1 LPQKNTKSQIAK
13 AGKTRRKVLKK
24 GSGRTMR
31 SPYRPGSSPE
41 QDAWFTAFFIE
52 NHLDHYA
59 YPELAASPEQVRFM
73 VFTEGDER
81 YYPCSSRMFD
91 AIMSRKKSRFMTGK
105 YREVLDRIMTLIRG
119 KIEDPRERQFLE
131 ALVKIK
137 YESEIIDQILIPSR
151 LEKRLMMIFLHRTQ
165 IEDPWFEEKAR
176 RNRRVQLALN
186 TTAFQ
191 NAMNRV
197 EPFPCEQVP
206 GTLSGIR
213 EFADYLELKR
223 LIALAG
229 APAVWETDAAE
240 KFTEQNYLELF
251 KQPIDGNGLE
261 QLLAFLAI
269 SGNHVPNNED
279 KGRKILWLANEAGE
293 IIVDL
298 AIIRYLVKRGHK
310 IIIAVKEGPL
320 FTKADFD
327 DLNADPVLRR
337 EIEDVLV
344 LREKSLG
351 KNELV
356 SKLRS
361 DYDILAL
368 SDGTR
373 ENLNLLMVS
382 TTFARAFKE
391 VDAVISRGDDQRRRF
406 FDTPFQFTQDIYN
419 ITAPREGGIEV
430 TFKPKHEKVI
440 KFSHADLERKAQ
452 SIVDQMAAAKAA
464 GMTVVFYSGIIG
476 SIPGKIDMAKKI
488 MATFVHHLEEHSTQ
502 TFIINP
508 SEFYEPGM
516 DADDLMYMWEIVQRS
531 GLIDIWRF
539 QTYEDILQAFQI
551 LKQKVPPEWV
561 GKDATFS
568 TGCTKEMKIAVDV
581 QQSHPEMQIIGPSQE
596 KFMRRDE
603 YGIGKMFDRRFS
615 VL

>member
-1 LPQKNTKSQIAK
+1 
-13 AGKTRRKVLKK
+13 
-24 GSGRTMR
+24 MR

-59 YPELAASPEQVRFM
+59 YPEMAASPEQVRFM
-73 VFTEGDER
+73 VFTDDDER

-91 AIMSRKKSRFMTGK
+91 AIMSRKKSRFMTGR
-105 YREVLDRIMTLIRG
+105 YREVLDRIMTLIRV
-119 KIEDPRERQFLE
+119 KIEDPWDRQFLE

-137 YESEIIDQILIPSR
+137 YEIEITEQILIPSR
-151 LEKRLMMIFLHRTQ
+151 LEKRLLMIFLHRTQ

-176 RNRRVQLALN
+176 RNRRIQLALN

-191 NAMNRV
+191 NAINRV

-206 GTLSGIR
+206 GTLAGIR

-229 APAVWETDAAE
+229 VPALWETDAAE
-240 KFTEQNYLELF
+240 EFTEQNYLKLF

-261 QLLAFLAI
+261 RLLTFLAI
-269 SGNHVPNNED
+269 TGNHIPNNED

-310 IIIAVKEGPL
+310 IIIAFKEGPL
-320 FTKADFD
+320 FTKADFA

-337 EIEDVLV
+337 ETEDVLV

-351 KNELV
+351 KKELV
-356 SKLRS
+356 AKLRS
-361 DYDILAL
+361 DYDVVAI

-419 ITAPREGGIEV
+419 ITATRDGGIDV
-430 TFKPKHEKVI
+430 TFKPKHGKVI

-476 SIPGKIDMAKKI
+476 SIPGKIDVAKKI
-488 MATFVHHLEEHSTQ
+488 MSTFVHHLEEHSTQ

-581 QQSHPEMQIIGPSQE
+581 QQGHPEMQIIGPSQE

-603 YGIGKMFDRRFS
+603 YGIGKMFDRRFDA
-615 VL
+615 L

>member
-1 LPQKNTKSQIAK
+1 
-13 AGKTRRKVLKK
+13 
-24 GSGRTMR
+24 MR

-59 YPELAASPEQVRFM
+59 YPEMAASPEQVRFM
-73 VFTEGDER
+73 VFTDDDER
-81 YYPCSSRMFD
+81 YYPCSNRMFD
-91 AIMSRKKSRFMTGK
+91 AIMSRKKSRFMTGR
-105 YREVLDRIMTLIRG
+105 YREVLDRILTLIRV
-119 KIEDPRERQFLE
+119 KIEDPRDRQFLE

-137 YESEIIDQILIPSR
+137 YEIEITDQILIPSR
-151 LEKRLMMIFLHRTQ
+151 LEKRLLMIFLHRTQ

-176 RNRRVQLALN
+176 RNRRIQLALN

-191 NAMNRV
+191 NAINRV

-206 GTLSGIR
+206 DTLAGIR

-229 APAVWETDAAE
+229 VPALWETDAAE
-240 KFTEQNYLELF
+240 EFTEQNYLKLF

-261 QLLAFLAI
+261 RLLAFLAI
-269 SGNHVPNNED
+269 TGNPIPNNED

-310 IIIAVKEGPL
+310 IIIAFKEGPL
-320 FTKADFD
+320 FTKADFA

-337 EIEDVLV
+337 ETEDVLV
-344 LREKSLG
+344 LREKALG
-351 KNELV
+351 KKELV
-356 SKLRS
+356 GKIRS
-361 DYDILAL
+361 DYDVLAI

-419 ITAPREGGIEV
+419 ITATRDGGIDV
-430 TFKPKHEKVI
+430 TFKPKHEKAI

-476 SIPGKIDMAKKI
+476 SIPGKIDVAKKI
-488 MATFVHHLEEHSTQ
+488 MSTFVHHLEEHSTQ

-581 QQSHPEMQIIGPSQE
+581 QQGHPEMQIIGPSQE

-603 YGIGKMFDRRFS
+603 YGIGKMFDRRFGA
-615 VL
+615 L

>member
-1 LPQKNTKSQIAK
+1 
-13 AGKTRRKVLKK
+13 VLKK

-31 SPYRPGSSPE
+31 SPYRPESSPE

-52 NHLDHYA
+52 NHIDHYA

-91 AIMSRKKSRFMTGK
+91 AIMSRKKSRFMTAK
-105 YREVLDRIMTLIRG
+105 YRKVLERIMALVRG
-119 KIEDPRERQFLE
+119 KIEDPRDRQFLKS
-131 ALVKIK
+131 LIKIK
-137 YESEIIDQILIPSR
+137 YDREIMDQILIPSR
-151 LEKRLMMIFLHRTQ
+151 LEKRLLMIFLHRTQ
-165 IEDPWFEEKAR
+165 IEDPWFEDKAR
-176 RNRRVQLALN
+176 RNRRVQHALT

-197 EPFPCEQVP
+197 EPISCEQVP
-206 GTLSGIR
+206 STLAGIR
-213 EFADYLELKR
+213 EFADFLELKR
-223 LIALAG
+223 LIALASST
-229 APAVWETDAAE
+229 ALWETDAAE

-261 QLLAFLAI
+261 PLLAFLAI
-269 SGNHVPNNED
+269 TGNHFPNNED

-310 IIIAVKEGPL
+310 IIIAFKEGPL
-320 FTKADFD
+320 FTKADFA
-327 DLNADPVLRR
+327 DLNADPILRH
-337 EIEDVLV
+337 ELEDVLV

-356 SKLRS
+356 GKLRS
-361 DYDILAL
+361 DYDILAI

-382 TTFARAFKE
+382 TTYARAFKE
-391 VDAVISRGDDQRRRF
+391 VDAVISRGDDQRRRL
-406 FDTPFQFTQDIYN
+406 FDTPFRFTQDIYN
-419 ITAPREGGIEV
+419 ITASRDGSIEI

-440 KFSHADLERKAQ
+440 KFSHADLERKAE
-452 SIVDQMAAAKAA
+452 SIIDQMAAAKAA

-488 MATFVHHLEEHSTQ
+488 MSTFVHHLEEHSTQ

-551 LKQKVPPEWV
+551 LRKKVPPEWV

-581 QQSHPEMQIIGPSQE
+581 QRSHPEMQIIGPSQE

>member
-1 LPQKNTKSQIAK
+1 MLQKNAPRQTAK
-13 AGKTRRKVLKK
+13 TEIKRPGASKGTAGRNPHP
-24 GSGRTMR
+24 
-31 SPYRPGSSPE
+31 PYLPGSSPE
-41 QDAWFTAFFIE
+41 WDAWFTAFFIE
-52 NHLDHYA
+52 NHLDHFA

-73 VFTEGDER
+73 VYTEGNER
-81 YYPCSSRMFD
+81 YYPCSSRMFG
-91 AIMSRKKSRFMTGK
+91 AIMNRKKSRFMTAK
-105 YREVLDRIMTLIRG
+105 YHEVLERVMALIRF
-119 KIEDPRERQFLE
+119 KIEDPRDRQFLE

-137 YESEIIDQILIPSR
+137 YQHEITDQILIPSR
-151 LEKRLMMIFLHRTQ
+151 LEKRLLMIFLHRTQ
-165 IEDPWFEEKAR
+165 IEDPFFEEKSR
-176 RNRRVQLALN
+176 RNRRVQIALN
-186 TTAFQ
+186 MPAFQ

-197 EPFPCEQVP
+197 EPFPCEKVP
-206 GTLSGIR
+206 GTLAGIR
-213 EFADYLELKR
+213 EFADYLELQR
-223 LIALAG
+223 LISLAG
-229 APAVWETDAAE
+229 ATALWETDAAE
-240 KFTEQNYLELF
+240 KFTERDFLELF
-251 KQPIDGNGLE
+251 NRSIAGNGLDP
-261 QLLAFLAI
+261 LLTFLAI
-269 SGNHVPNNED
+269 TGNHVPNNED

-310 IIIAVKEGPL
+310 IIIAFKEGAL
-320 FTKADFD
+320 YTKANFA
-327 DLNADPVLRR
+327 DLNADPMLRR
-337 EIEDVLV
+337 ELEGVLV

-356 SKLRS
+356 GKLRS
-361 DYDILAL
+361 DYDILAI

-406 FDTPFQFTQDIYN
+406 FDTPFHFTQDIFN
-419 ITAPREGGIEV
+419 ITATGDGAVEI
-430 TFKPKHEKVI
+430 TFKPKHAKVI

-452 SIVDQMAAAKAA
+452 SIVDQMTAAKAA

-488 MATFVHHLEEHSTQ
+488 MSIFVHHLEEHSTQ

-551 LKQKVPPEWV
+551 LKKKVPPEWV

-581 QQSHPEMQIIGPSQE
+581 QRSHPEMQIIGPSQE
-596 KFMRRDE
+596 KFMRRDQ
-603 YGIGKMFDRRFS
+603 YGIGKMFDRRLS
-615 VL
+615 VV

>member
-1 LPQKNTKSQIAK
+1 
-13 AGKTRRKVLKK
+13 
-24 GSGRTMR
+24 
-31 SPYRPGSSPE
+31 
-41 QDAWFTAFFIE
+41 
-52 NHLDHYA
+52 
-59 YPELAASPEQVRFM
+59 
-73 VFTEGDER
+73 
-81 YYPCSSRMFD
+81 
-91 AIMSRKKSRFMTGK
+91 
-105 YREVLDRIMTLIRG
+105 
-119 KIEDPRERQFLE
+119 
-131 ALVKIK
+131 
-137 YESEIIDQILIPSR
+137 
-151 LEKRLMMIFLHRTQ
+151 
-165 IEDPWFEEKAR
+165 
-176 RNRRVQLALN
+176 
-186 TTAFQ
+186 
-191 NAMNRV
+191 MNRV

-206 GTLSGIR
+206 SSLAGIR
-213 EFADYLELKR
+213 EFADFLELQR

-229 APAVWETDAAE
+229 ASALWESDAAE
-240 KFTEQNYLELF
+240 KFTEQNYVDLF
-251 KQPIDGNGLE
+251 KQPVDGNGLE

-269 SGNHVPNNED
+269 TGNHVPNNED

-310 IIIAVKEGPL
+310 IIIAFKEGPL
-320 FTKADFD
+320 FTKADFA

-337 EIEDVLV
+337 EIEGMLV

-356 SKLRS
+356 GKLRS
-361 DYDILAL
+361 DYDILAI

-382 TTFARAFKE
+382 TTFARAFRE

-419 ITAPREGGIEV
+419 ITVPRGGAIEV

-452 SIVDQMAAAKAA
+452 SIVDQMAAAKTA

-488 MATFVHHLEEHSTQ
+488 MSTFVHHLEEHSTQ

-551 LKQKVPPEWV
+551 LKKKVPPEWV
-561 GKDATFS
+561 GNDATFS

-581 QQSHPEMQIIGPSQE
+581 QRSHPEMQLIGPSQE

-615 VL
+615 GL

>member
-1 LPQKNTKSQIAK
+1 M
-13 AGKTRRKVLKK
+13 LKK

-31 SPYRPGSSPE
+31 SPYRPESSPE

-52 NHLDHYA
+52 NHIDHYA

-91 AIMSRKKSRFMTGK
+91 AIMSRKKSRFMTAK
-105 YREVLDRIMTLIRG
+105 YRKVLERIMALVRG
-119 KIEDPRERQFLE
+119 KIEDPRDRQFLKS
-131 ALVKIK
+131 LIKIK
-137 YESEIIDQILIPSR
+137 YDREIMDQILIPSR
-151 LEKRLMMIFLHRTQ
+151 LEKRLLMIFLHRTQ
-165 IEDPWFEEKAR
+165 IEDPWFEDKAR
-176 RNRRVQLALN
+176 RNRRVQHALT

-197 EPFPCEQVP
+197 EPISCEQVP
-206 GTLSGIR
+206 STLAGIR
-213 EFADYLELKR
+213 EFADFLELKR
-223 LIALAG
+223 LIALASST
-229 APAVWETDAAE
+229 ALWETDAAE

-261 QLLAFLAI
+261 PLLAFLAI
-269 SGNHVPNNED
+269 TGNHFPNNED

-310 IIIAVKEGPL
+310 IIIAFKEGPL
-320 FTKADFD
+320 FTKADFA
-327 DLNADPVLRR
+327 DLNADPILRH
-337 EIEDVLV
+337 ELEDVLV

-356 SKLRS
+356 GKLRS
-361 DYDILAL
+361 DYDILAI

-382 TTFARAFKE
+382 TTYARAFKE
-391 VDAVISRGDDQRRRF
+391 VDAVISRGDDQRRRL
-406 FDTPFQFTQDIYN
+406 FDTPFRFTQDIYN
-419 ITAPREGGIEV
+419 ITASRDGSIEI

-440 KFSHADLERKAQ
+440 KFSHADLERKAE
-452 SIVDQMAAAKAA
+452 SIIDQMAAAKAA

-488 MATFVHHLEEHSTQ
+488 MSTFVHHLEEHSTQ

-551 LKQKVPPEWV
+551 LRKKVPPEWV

-581 QQSHPEMQIIGPSQE
+581 QRSHPEMQIIGPSQE